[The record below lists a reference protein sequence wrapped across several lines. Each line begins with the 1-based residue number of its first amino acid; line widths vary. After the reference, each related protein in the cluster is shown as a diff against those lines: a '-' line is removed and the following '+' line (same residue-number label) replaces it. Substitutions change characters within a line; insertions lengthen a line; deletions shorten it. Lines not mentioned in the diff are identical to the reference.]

1 MLNLKVSTSLSRY
14 PTESWGG
21 RFGVWAW
28 LASHLKILFAYWK
41 TAQPLR
47 TAISPPWFGR
57 SESRTAL
64 SAGQGRAALG
74 RQHWDLWLSIAGSP
88 VPPTLFRVCL
98 CSRYGMPVV
107 SAAELGIKQD
117 TCRLRVRVW
126 NVARLRAG
134 VWGRKRI
141 WTSLHLGST
150 KEDVAYSI
158 PRGFSCIKTLRNI
171 TRIPLGCRR
180 TIYQAIIEYFPK
192 VTLLCKG
199 FSNKLNV
206 LFHLEMRRRT
216 SLGLI

>member
-1 MLNLKVSTSLSRY
+1 MTGLAPQNLIRLLKDS
-14 PTESWGG
+14 P
-21 RFGVWAW
+21 
-28 LASHLKILFAYWK
+28 ASAYWDLS
-41 TAQPLR
+41 PLVR
-47 TAISPPWFGR
+47 TQWKQDSAERR
-57 SESRTAL
+57 SGQSGVRQTAL
-64 SAGQGRAALG
+64 RPVALYS
-74 RQHWDLWLSIAGSP
+74 RKSC
-88 VPPTLFRVCL
+88 PPTLLRVCL

-150 KEDVAYSI
+150 EEDVAYSI

>member
-1 MLNLKVSTSLSRY
+1 MLTLKVSPSLSRY

-28 LASHLKILFAYWK
+28 LALHLTILLAYWK
-41 TAQPLR
+41 TAQPLHTESLPLVQTQR
-47 TAISPPWFGR
+47 KQDSAEHR
-57 SESRTAL
+57 SGQSGVRQTVLRPAAPYSRM
-64 SAGQGRAALG
+64 SC
-74 RQHWDLWLSIAGSP
+74 
-88 VPPTLFRVCL
+88 PPTLLRVCL

-107 SAAELGIKQD
+107 NAAELGIKQD

-141 WTSLHLGST
+141 WTSLHPGST
-150 KEDVAYSI
+150 EEDVAYSI

-171 TRIPLGCRR
+171 TRIPLGSRR
-180 TIYQAIIEYFPK
+180 TIYQAIIKYFPK